1 MVEPSSSNLKIS
13 ISYENPKYELDS
25 VSEHEFTFEADMT
38 DVSVHAW
45 FGIFEKVLAYQG
57 FSEKNICAGGCQL
70 AFNEYRTPKM
80 MREIAKEYELK
91 MIEYSEPEEDS
102 EED

>member
-1 MVEPSSSNLKIS
+1 
-13 ISYENPKYELDS
+13 
-25 VSEHEFTFEADMT
+25 MT